1 MIFNSLGDVNDDLHP
16 GIDIMA
22 NHANTFVVVYDLDG
36 HTAGKSLLVN
46 VHNSAGPL
54 NLGGGVPNDI
64 YIRDSDTDVGAVP
77 SNLGG
82 QPFWNSPDI
91 LVVSS
96 GAGPDTSK
104 RTDQVMEGKAYDV
117 WVQVHY
123 PVCNGLSGVKVKLAS
138 ANPSTFIDSSKWKS
152 ITKTGFEVPQGS
164 PADGVPLLPNSTDQW
179 IGPFSWTPGSDEI
192 GTDGHRCLLDLD
204 VFGASD
210 TIEFACFDG
219 LVENVV
225 FRSCSVPLR
234 ITVLPKGA
242 SSLQTEASCTVSDI
256 SGAAGVPYVDIEDAS
271 LVTDFSS
278 LTGTPDV
285 TIAGDVSL
293 DLIAPYVLDASML
306 VLRVNATS
314 LAPLDNAKADH
325 LWIEANGL
333 HSLADYM
340 PLPSLTC
347 FSMWMDPTATTD
359 ERSTIASLCTATR
372 SGPQCPDYNC
382 LTACWVGVPPCEGS

>member
-1 MIFNSLGDVNDDLHP
+1 MLVANVDSGSADGSVDSVAIDGALLPVPP
-16 GIDIMA
+16 GCE
-22 NHANTFVVVYDLDG
+22 
-36 HTAGKSLLVN
+36 N
-46 VHNSAGPL
+46 VQFSGSFGS
-54 NLGGGVPNDI
+54 GGGVPFADALQ
-64 YIRDSDTDVGAVP
+64 DA
-77 SNLGG
+77 LQWAQKG
-82 QPFWNSPDI
+82 QR
-91 LVVSS
+91 V
-96 GAGPDTSK
+96 
-104 RTDQVMEGKAYDV
+104 
-117 WVQVHY
+117 
-123 PVCNGLSGVKVKLAS
+123 
-138 ANPSTFIDSSKWKS
+138 
-152 ITKTGFEVPQGS
+152 
-164 PADGVPLLPNSTDQW
+164 
-179 IGPFSWTPGSDEI
+179 
-192 GTDGHRCLLDLD
+192 DLD

>member
-1 MIFNSLGDVNDDLHP
+1 MIFNSLGDVNDDLHL

-192 GTDGHRCLLDLD
+192 GTDGHRCLLAAVTSAQDP
-204 VFGASD
+204 
-210 TIEFACFDG
+210 T
-219 LVENVV
+219 
-225 FRSCSVPLR
+225 SVPDMVDVPGHNNVAQRNVQIGTAMKALFANPYATRSQVGLR
-234 ITVLPKGA
+234 L
-242 SSLQTEASCTVSDI
+242 SSRDMAIFYTLVFDYD
-256 SGAAGVPYVDIEDAS
+256 AALELAW
-271 LVTDFSS
+271 
-278 LTGTPDV
+278 TGTPNLAVAHVGSNLEV
-285 TIAGDVSL
+285 TAKANDVSL
-293 DLIAPYVLDASML
+293 PAVGLDGH
-306 VLRVNATS
+306 VEKGFTVT
-314 LAPLDNAKADH
+314 ADGPEGTTFT
-325 LWIEANGL
+325 IDMTANANGQDVGGMTFVY
-333 HSLADYM
+333 SI
-340 PLPSLTC
+340 PV
-347 FSMWMDPTATTD
+347 
-359 ERSTIASLCTATR
+359 ER
-372 SGPQCPDYNC
+372 
-382 LTACWVGVPPCEGS
+382 